1 MGCWAIVPIKAAAA
15 CKTRLAH
22 VLGPDRREGLAR
34 RMLVQVVEAAL
45 AAPAIERVLVV
56 SPEQHALPP
65 GVVQLQDIGCGL
77 NEALELARGYARAA
91 GATQLAVLAADLP
104 WLTAAD
110 IGTLVGAA
118 AAGEMALACDRHGPG
133 TNAVCLD
140 ALLPFVFAFGA
151 GSAARHAAEAARRG
165 LRVRRVAAAGLQF
178 DIDTG
183 ADLEWLQRRAAPRWP
198 AASPLAATR

>member
-151 GSAARHAAEAARRG
+151 GSAARPAAAPPPSPPPAPPASAPPARARAG
-165 LRVRRVAAAGLQF
+165 GSALVRRRALREAGAG
-178 DIDTG
+178 IRVM
-183 ADLEWLQRRAAPRWP
+183 AR
-198 AASPLAATR
+198 